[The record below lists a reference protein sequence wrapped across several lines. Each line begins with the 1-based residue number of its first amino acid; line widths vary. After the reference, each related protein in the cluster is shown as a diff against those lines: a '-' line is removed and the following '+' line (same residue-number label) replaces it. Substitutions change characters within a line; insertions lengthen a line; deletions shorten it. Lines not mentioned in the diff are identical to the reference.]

1 MHSDEVK
8 GAIILA
14 TIECIEEFG
23 ISQVTVRKI
32 AQRAEVNVAAV
43 NYHFGSKEA
52 LLKQAMDA
60 TLNEGFVNNINDYQ
74 QLWESAPTEALRS
87 FLTDTLQGIIRYP
100 NLTKAHFSAIFN
112 ENEYSE
118 DFTQKFTVFLNR
130 LHNLIQPILKEPHNK
145 VVTTQ
150 LFSTILFAGMM
161 SPMFHRFDQLDL
173 TLPQDQQQF
182 IDTLMQTYTT
192 KPTA

>member
-8 GAIILA
+8 RAIILA

-145 VVTTQ
+145 VVTSQ

>member
-8 GAIILA
+8 RAIILA

-150 LFSTILFAGMM
+150 LFSTILFVGMM

>member
-8 GAIILA
+8 RAIILA

-145 VVTTQ
+145 VGTSQ